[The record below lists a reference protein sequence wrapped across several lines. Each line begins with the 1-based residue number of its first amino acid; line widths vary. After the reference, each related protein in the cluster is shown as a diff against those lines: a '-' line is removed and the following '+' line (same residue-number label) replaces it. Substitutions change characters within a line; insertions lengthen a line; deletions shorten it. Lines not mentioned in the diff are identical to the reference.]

1 MQMEMYLGLGI
12 GVVLAGFVA
21 AVVAVARAG
30 SVDRAF
36 WGLTIAGRA
45 NMDPAF
51 EAKVRALLGEA
62 VPVPQ
67 PPPAAP
73 PPASTAPAKPAAPP
87 KPTGEP
93 LRVLALLQA
102 EARLVDFLMEDIA
115 KATDAQVGQAVRDI
129 HKKAQ
134 AALKGH
140 MTFEPV
146 LGGTEGENVT
156 VPVGFDPSAVRVVG
170 NVTGQ
175 PPFTGELLHAGW
187 RVKDVKLPTPADGQD
202 LFVVQPAE
210 VQLG

>member
-1 MQMEMYLGLGI
+1 MNPDFQMYLGLGI
-12 GVVLAGFVA
+12 GLVLAGFVA

-36 WGLTIAGRA
+36 WGLTVAGRA

-51 EAKVRALLGEA
+51 DAKVHELLGY
-62 VPVPQ
+62 

-73 PPASTAPAKPAAPP
+73 VPPPTSTAPAAPAAPP

-93 LRVLALLQA
+93 LRVLALLQS
-102 EARLVDFLMEDIA
+102 EARLLDFLLEDIA

-134 AALKGH
+134 AVLKGH

-146 LGGTEGENVT
+146 LAGAEGDKVT
-156 VPVGFDPSAVRVVG
+156 VPAGFDPSAVRVVG

-175 PPFTGELLHAGW
+175 PPFAGELLHPGW
-187 RVKDVKLPTPADGQD
+187 RVKDVKLPTPAAGQD